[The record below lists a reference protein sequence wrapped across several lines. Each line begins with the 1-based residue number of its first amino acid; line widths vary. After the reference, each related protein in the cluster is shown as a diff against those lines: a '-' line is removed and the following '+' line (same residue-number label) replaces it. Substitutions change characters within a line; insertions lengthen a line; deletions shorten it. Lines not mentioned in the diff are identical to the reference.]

1 MICCAHLA
9 PTETPELDVFN
20 TGNALEPHNGYTRA
34 WEDFQSSVLGGD
46 TTLDTSSLCKLC
58 ETVAQSIL
66 AQFNCGR
73 CDFKDLDE
81 LFKTS

>member
-20 TGNALEPHNGYTRA
+20 TRNALEPHKGYTRA

-46 TTLDTSSLCKLC
+46 TLLTPLCFANFASL
-58 ETVAQSIL
+58 
-66 AQFNCGR
+66 
-73 CDFKDLDE
+73 
-81 LFKTS
+81 